1 LSKSER
7 KGRILVVAKVSNWII
22 VSLILVCAVLG
33 WQSHDRGIRLKQAL
47 GDIREARIAQS
58 AAIKR
63 LESLQGKLDT
73 ANERIKQLQKRLSG
87 TIGTIGTIEN
97 RLDSAQH
104 SVAESGK
111 LIKEQR
117 RILEKIKQGD

>member
-1 LSKSER
+1 MQKFYL
-7 KGRILVVAKVSNWII
+7 GCITV
-22 VSLILVCAVLG
+22 LILVCAVLG

-63 LESLQGKLDT
+63 LENIQGKLDA
-73 ANERIKQLQKRLSG
+73 ANGRIKQLQDRI
-87 TIGTIGTIEN
+87 TANIGTVGTIEN
-97 RLDSAQH
+97 RLDSAQY

-111 LIKEQR
+111 LIAEQR

>member
-1 LSKSER
+1 MQKFYI
-7 KGRILVVAKVSNWII
+7 GCITV
-22 VSLILVCAVLG
+22 LILVCAVLG
-33 WQSHDRGIRLKQAL
+33 WQSHNRGIRLKQAL

-58 AAIKR
+58 EAIGR

-97 RLDSAQH
+97 RIDSAQNT
-104 SVAESGK
+104 VAESTG
-111 LIKEQR
+111 LITEQR
-117 RILEKIKQGD
+117 SILEKIKRGN

>member
-1 LSKSER
+1 MQKFYL
-7 KGRILVVAKVSNWII
+7 GIILTLAI
-22 VSLILVCAVLG
+22 VCAVLG
-33 WQSHDRGIRLKQAL
+33 WQSHNRGIRLKQAL

-58 AAIKR
+58 EAIGR

-97 RLDSAQH
+97 RIDSAQNT
-104 SVAESGK
+104 VAESTG
-111 LIKEQR
+111 LITEQR
-117 RILEKIKQGD
+117 SILEKIKRGN

>member
-1 LSKSER
+1 MQKFYL
-7 KGRILVVAKVSNWII
+7 GVILALAIF
-22 VSLILVCAVLG
+22 CAVLG

-63 LESLQGKLDT
+63 LENIQGKLGA
-73 ANERIKQLQKRLSG
+73 ANGRIEQLQERLAAN
-87 TIGTIGTIEN
+87 IGTVGTIEN
-97 RLDSAQH
+97 RLDSARNR
-104 SVAESGK
+104 VAESGK
-111 LIKEQR
+111 LIAEQR

>member
-1 LSKSER
+1 MQKFYL
-7 KGRILVVAKVSNWII
+7 GVILALAI
-22 VSLILVCAVLG
+22 VCAVLG

-63 LESLQGKLDT
+63 LENIQGKLGA
-73 ANERIKQLQKRLSG
+73 ANGRIERLQERLAAN
-87 TIGTIGTIEN
+87 IGTVGTIEN
-97 RLDSAQH
+97 RLDSAQY

-111 LIKEQR
+111 LIAEQR